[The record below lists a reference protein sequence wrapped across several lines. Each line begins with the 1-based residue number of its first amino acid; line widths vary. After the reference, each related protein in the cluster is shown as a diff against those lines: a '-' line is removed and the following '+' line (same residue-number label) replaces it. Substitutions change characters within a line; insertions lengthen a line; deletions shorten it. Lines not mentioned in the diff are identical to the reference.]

1 MPKFT
6 ILLTKKAEK
15 QIDKL
20 KDNIAIP
27 ILEAITQLENNPRP
41 TGCKKLKGRDA
52 YRIKIGNYRVIY
64 EIFDNELLIEVIA
77 LGHRKDIYK

>member
-27 ILEAITQLENNPRP
+27 LLEAISQLENNPRP

>member
-52 YRIKIGNYRVIY
+52 FRIRIGNYRVIY